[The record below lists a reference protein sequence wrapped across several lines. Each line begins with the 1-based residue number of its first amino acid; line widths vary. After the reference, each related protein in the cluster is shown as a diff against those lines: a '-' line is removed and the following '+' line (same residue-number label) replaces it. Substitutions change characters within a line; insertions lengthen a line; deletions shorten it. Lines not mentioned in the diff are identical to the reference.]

1 MISWYVLMIFW
12 VGCCGCFV
20 TIFRNSYCCK
30 RHRVN
35 WVVSWVSYFLVLK
48 SNVCDD
54 WSFLF
59 WRLVIFIFVFCLDF
73 HSSVTIFSSWEL
85 TPFSFNWNPEDFAV
99 FSHEFNSKWLIC
111 LRYFMVF
118 ESYGGEHR
126 YSSGMPHLCKGC
138 FMFSNFYLA
147 ATRPTLGHY
156 REESLTQPMLIT
168 ASLQFWPEGHRNPCC
183 EIGSL
188 GPKEQKV
195 FLCVVLVIWFFLAIL
210 L

>member
-1 MISWYVLMIFW
+1 MPEYFWAISFFLSFMISWYVLMIFW

-35 WVVSWVSYFLVLK
+35 CVVSGVSYFLVLK

-59 WRLVIFIFVFCLDF
+59 WRLVILIFVFCLDF
-73 HSSVTIFSSWEL
+73 PSSVTIFSSWEL
-85 TPFSFNWNPEDFAV
+85 TPFSFNWNPQDFVV

-118 ESYGGEHR
+118 ESYGCEHR
-126 YSSGMPHLCKGC
+126 YSSGMPH
-138 FMFSNFYLA
+138 
-147 ATRPTLGHY
+147 
-156 REESLTQPMLIT
+156 
-168 ASLQFWPEGHRNPCC
+168 FW
-183 EIGSL
+183 
-188 GPKEQKV
+188 
-195 FLCVVLVIWFFLAIL
+195 
-210 L
+210 